1 MSERRFVFISLVLV
15 SALIVAACSG
25 GGAPGAETAI
35 KSAKSGDLTVT
46 LSNSAGQL
54 NNGENDLYIAFTDA
68 SGKPIDVGAASLNF
82 QMTAMGT
89 MPEMNNKATL
99 TTTEVP
105 GRYRASVEIE
115 MSGTWEAIISYE
127 GPQGAGQTRMT
138 VNAK

>member
-1 MSERRFVFISLVLV
+1 MSERRLILVLVVLV

-25 GGAPGAETAI
+25 GGAPGAEKAI

-54 NNGENDLYIAFTDA
+54 KNGENDLFISFTDA
-68 SGKPIDVGAASLNF
+68 SGKAIDVGAVSLNF
-82 QMTAMGT
+82 QMAAMGT

-105 GRYRASVEIE
+105 GKYRASVEIE
-115 MSGTWEAIISYE
+115 MIGTWEAIINYE
-127 GPQGAGQTRMT
+127 GSRGSGQARMT
-138 VNAK
+138 VNVK